1 VAIISA
7 SALAPAF
14 GASPPAI
21 RHPFNAQAKASPF
34 TGNALLIAGQEP
46 SNSESQC
53 RNGNPEIRRLQQWV
67 ESGPFYREL
76 VNRFGGPKGCASR
89 KDDLGTEIS
98 YKFSENASLDILTNP
113 TIELSEQHLHL
124 RDITTESAIKLLKS
138 AEMYSYPPHG
148 CGIDWNHPAA
158 NSPESNAAKAGPAG
172 GDAASRE
179 VIYRGNV
186 CNCEA
191 SIRYDHDSVVELALR
206 SAC

>member
-7 SALAPAF
+7 AALAPAF
-14 GASPPAI
+14 GAPPPANQ
-21 RHPFNAQAKASPF
+21 HPFNAQAGASPF
-34 TGNALLIAGQEP
+34 SGNALLIAGQEP
-46 SNSESQC
+46 SNSKSQC
-53 RNGNPEIRRLQQWV
+53 RSGDPEIRRLQQWA

-76 VNRFGGPKGCASR
+76 ANRFGGPKSCASR
-89 KDDLGTEIS
+89 KDDLETDIS

-113 TIELSEQHLHL
+113 TIEFSEQHLHI
-124 RDITTESAIKLLKS
+124 RDIATESAIKLLKD
-138 AEMYSYPPHG
+138 AELCSYPPHG
-148 CGIDWNHPAA
+148 CAIDWNHPAA
-158 NSPESNAAKAGPAG
+158 NSPESNASQAGSAG

-191 SIRYDHDSVVELALR
+191 SIVYEHNLVVDLVLR

>member
-1 VAIISA
+1 M
-7 SALAPAF
+7 
-14 GASPPAI
+14 
-21 RHPFNAQAKASPF
+21 PFR
-34 TGNALLIAGQEP
+34 GNALLVGVIGGQEP
-46 SNSESQC
+46 SNSKSPC
-53 RNGNPEIRRLQQWV
+53 RSGNAEIRRLQQWV
-67 ESGPFYREL
+67 ESGPLYREL

-89 KDDLGTEIS
+89 KDDLETEIS

-124 RDITTESAIKLLKS
+124 RDIATESAIKLLKS
-138 AEMYSYPPHG
+138 AELYSYPPHG

-158 NSPESNAAKAGPAG
+158 NSSESNAARAGSAG

-191 SIRYDHDSVVELALR
+191 SIRYDHNSVVELVLR